1 MGTAGFVLNLIM
13 SFGFGAGTGASTT
26 IGRGTA
32 SGSGFLSLGT
42 ESGSGFR
49 SLGTESGK
57 GLRIFVA
64 CATTTVEGVDSSG
77 AGEAERVVGAGL
89 ADIVEVALGAGDGR
103 GAGEEL
109 FVDDDLE
116 RLTTGAGLGGKLR
129 ISSTFCEG
137 TLSLTIL
144 VGRSSE
150 WGVGSCGRGRLG
162 GLIAPA
168 PGPAPL
174 REIRIG

>member
-1 MGTAGFVLNLIM
+1 M
-13 SFGFGAGTGASTT
+13 SLGLGAGSAGSTT

-42 ESGSGFR
+42 ESGRGFR
-49 SLGTESGK
+49 SLGTESGN
-57 GLRIFVA
+57 GLRILTPCVA
-64 CATTTVEGVDSSG
+64 PAAVDTDDVGSGG
-77 AGEAERVVGAGL
+77 AGEVERVVGAGL
-89 ADIVEVALGAGDGR
+89 ADMIEEALDAGDGR
-103 GAGEEL
+103 GAGDEL
-109 FVDDDLE
+109 FVEDDLD

-144 VGRSSE
+144 VGRCS
-150 WGVGSCGRGRLG
+150 GCGIDSCGRGRLG

-168 PGPAPL
+168 PAPAPAPL
-174 REIRIG
+174 RDIRTG